1 MDQPRTPPAPYTL
14 TGIDLEGRGL
24 GRHGPTTLARGA
36 LVVGSPRTTACGSGA
51 RFGYAFGKPPG
62 IWGRGAPVTVRSI
75 VAAYPHSSATC

>member
-36 LVVGSPRTTACGSGA
+36 LVVGSPRRS
-51 RFGYAFGKPPG
+51 FGYAIGKPPG
-62 IWGRGAPVTVRSI
+62 IWGRGAPN
-75 VAAYPHSSATC
+75 AAYPHSSATC